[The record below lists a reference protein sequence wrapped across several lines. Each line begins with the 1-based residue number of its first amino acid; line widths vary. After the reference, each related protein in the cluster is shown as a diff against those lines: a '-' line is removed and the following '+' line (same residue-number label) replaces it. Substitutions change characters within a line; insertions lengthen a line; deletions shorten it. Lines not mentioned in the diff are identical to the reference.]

1 MTRFVNGNILRE
13 RGATGVLGEASFQ
26 RNQAPQRSLE
36 AASASV
42 LVTATQ
48 NARSMRGMMGCGTKN
63 FKDNR
68 CAYLAMSGI
77 RVDAVLSDGKFSET
91 L

>member
-48 NARSMRGMMGCGTKN
+48 NACLLYTSPSPRDQRGTRMPSS
-63 FKDNR
+63 
-68 CAYLAMSGI
+68 A
-77 RVDAVLSDGKFSET
+77 
-91 L
+91 